1 MSVKPDW
8 SVDFK
13 DRSQSLGEEKQ
24 QPLLEWNDAK
34 CHRTKDL
41 DLQFGEVACKNV

>member
-1 MSVKPDW
+1 MKADW

-13 DRSQSLGEEKQ
+13 DRSKSHREEKQ

-41 DLQFGEVACKNV
+41 DAIW